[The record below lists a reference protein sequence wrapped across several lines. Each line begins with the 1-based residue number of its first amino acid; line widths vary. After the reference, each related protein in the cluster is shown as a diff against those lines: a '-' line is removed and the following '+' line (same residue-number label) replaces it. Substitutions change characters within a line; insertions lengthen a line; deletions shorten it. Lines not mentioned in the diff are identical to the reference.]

1 MLSRIGFQSVA
12 IQAKGVSIFPLIR
25 QRSMKNRLLS
35 RWHETNYPIV
45 IVPTT
50 VLCRTGHSVESLV
63 VYVVVATNCLRVNER
78 KLLARGFLF

>member
-25 QRSMKNRLLS
+25 LLS

-45 IVPTT
+45 IMPTT

-63 VYVVVATNCLRVNER
+63 VYVVIATNCLRVNER